1 MREIKFRAY
10 DKVNDNMVYSN
21 DIDCS
26 HGYWFNIGHVGAIC
40 MIEHNYCDKFGEEHT
55 SYEDI
60 DNIMQY
66 TELRDINRKEI
77 FEGDIVQ
84 CNGNKEDLHE
94 VKYGEF
100 EVYNYDS
107 DGAIDTVF
115 GWHFKILEN
124 DKFSKVV
131 PFCYPTPLNNYWI
144 KKADIKVIG
153 NIYENRELL
162 EIE

>member
-10 DKVNDNMVYSN
+10 DKANENMVYSN

-26 HGYWFNIGHVGAIC
+26 IGYWFNIGHVGAIC
-40 MIEHNYCDKFGEEHT
+40 MIENSYCDEFGEEHT

-66 TELRDINRKEI
+66 TELKDVDGKEI

-84 CNGNKEDLHE
+84 CNGNKEDLH
-94 VKYGEF
+94 KIEF
-100 EVYNYDS
+100 GQFGIRDF
-107 DGAIDTVF
+107 DTDEIVDF
-115 GWHFKILEN
+115 ATGWYFKILEN
-124 DKFSKVV
+124 DIFSNIS
-131 PFCYPTPLNNYWI
+131 PMCYPVPLNTYWI
-144 KKADIKVIG
+144 NKIDIKVIG

-162 EIE
+162 QKK